1 MPMLPSFRIFRQVVV
16 GLTMFAVVFQSLGC
30 GTLLHPER
38 QGQPHSG
45 RIDPAIV
52 LLDGLGLLFFFVPG
66 VIAFA
71 VDFGTGAIYLPP
83 ENYGQKLHSTPFD
96 ASQCEV
102 IHVPPE
108 ELTQEKLETVLT
120 ERTGHPVKLEP
131 GSYTTRPL
139 SDNESES
146 IKLLGQSE

>member
-1 MPMLPSFRIFRQVVV
+1 MPGFLGFRFFRPAIV
-16 GLTMFAVVFQSLGC
+16 GLMLFAVVCHSLGC

-52 LLDGLGLLFFFVPG
+52 LLDGLGLLLFFVPG

-71 VDFGTGAIYLPP
+71 VDFATGAIYLPP
-83 ENYGQKLHSTPFD
+83 DYYGQTPAGSFD

-102 IHVPPE
+102 IHVPPD
-108 ELTQEKLETVLT
+108 ELTQEKLETILSQ
-120 ERTGHPVKLEP
+120 RTGHAVKLEP
-131 GSYTTRPL
+131 GSYNVRVLDDKEMETV
-139 SDNESES
+139 
-146 IKLLGQSE
+146 KVLGQSE

>member
-1 MPMLPSFRIFRQVVV
+1 MLADSRSRIFRRTIIIVTIFGV
-16 GLTMFAVVFQSLGC
+16 TFHSLGC

-52 LLDGLGLLFFFVPG
+52 LLDGLGLLLFFVPG

-83 ENYGQKLHSTPFD
+83 DYYGHADAGPFD
-96 ASQCEV
+96 ASKCEV
-102 IHVPPE
+102 IHVPPA
-108 ELTQEKLETVLT
+108 ELTQEKLETILA
-120 ERTGHPVKLEP
+120 ERTGHRVKLEA
-131 GSYTTRPL
+131 GSYNVRPL
-139 SDNESES
+139 NETETEG
-146 IKLLGQSE
+146 IRVLGQSE